1 MRTFLLLL
9 NPFAPHITEEI
20 WECQNFGGVVT
31 DHSFPK
37 YDESKCVDSEIEVV
51 VQVNGKVRAKLMLPV
66 DCTSEQAIAQAKA
79 DERIVTAIGSMN
91 VVKEIYVKGKL
102 VNLVVK

>member
-1 MRTFLLLL
+1 MLS
-9 NPFAPHITEEI
+9 A
-20 WECQNFGGVVT
+20 
-31 DHSFPK
+31 FPK

-51 VQVNGKVRAKLMLPV
+51 VQINGKVRAKLRLPA

-79 DERIVTAIGSMN
+79 DEKIASIIGSMT